1 MKNGIY
7 TRPESKHW
15 RGLEL
20 KGIGC
25 VALCIAAASTCAQ
38 TKPGAGDLLNNIVP
52 SRQNGFEPHQRKTD
66 KLLIQKNAEQSLD
79 ETPDEEPAILAMA
92 FDVQG
97 LDLQGHT
104 VFTTQELL
112 ALLPGAFPGVYT
124 LQQLEAKLALLAE
137 HYRQAGYPL
146 AQVRIP
152 EQVLQNGVVSVRITE
167 PVWGEVLLKNESL
180 ISNSVLMQTAGG
192 VRPASLV
199 RQADLERTL
208 LLLADIPGVQVNSE
222 LQSGALPGTT
232 DLLIS
237 AQQSQPV
244 VGATTVDNFG
254 SKYTGRRR
262 ATATLIWNSPLRIGD
277 AFTLNV
283 LSSGA
288 LLNYQR
294 MAYEWPM
301 GNPGMQLGVSAAQMN
316 YRLGEGAES
325 LQAHGSLWQHALWW
339 DYPWVRQANRQI
351 KTRVQYEHMQPA
363 DHQDASSI
371 KIDRA
376 IGLLSVSTNQENAD
390 TFMAGGLNQLSLEMA
405 LGQTDFTNQAA
416 AANDEATAR
425 TTGRFTKLNLRAY
438 RNQAINNRFSLSLSM
453 DGQWAQKNLDAT
465 QKFSLGGLRSVRAYE
480 SGALSADNGVF
491 SSVELRMLLPQPN
504 DNWNIQGQWYA
515 SVFWDK
521 AVAQVNKNPWT
532 DKSNAAYLRGTGLA
546 MYWQGPNEWRATVSV
561 GKSLG
566 MVSPLLNSGDAIHKT
581 VWLELA
587 KGWR

>member
-1 MKNGIY
+1 MKKGNDTLADSPRWCWRAFAGIV
-7 TRPESKHW
+7 W
-15 RGLEL
+15 G
-20 KGIGC
+20 
-25 VALCIAAASTCAQ
+25 ALCIAVANAWAQ
-38 TKPGAGDLLNNIVP
+38 NKPGAGDLLNNIVP
-52 SRQNGFEPHQRKTD
+52 SRPNAFEPNQRKTD
-66 KLLIQKNAEQSLD
+66 KLVIQKNPGQAAD
-79 ETPDEEPAILAMA
+79 APPEEDPAILAMA

-124 LQQLEAKLALLAE
+124 LQQLEAKLAALTE
-137 HYRQAGYPL
+137 HYRQAGYTL

-152 EQVLQNGVVSVRITE
+152 EQVLQNGLVSVRITE
-167 PVWGEVLLKNESL
+167 PVWGQVLLKNESQ
-180 ISNSVLMQTAGG
+180 ISDTVLMQTAEA
-192 VRPASLV
+192 VRPGSLV

-208 LLLADIPGVQVNSE
+208 LLLSDMPGVQVNSE

-232 DLLIS
+232 DLLIR
-237 AQQSQPV
+237 AQPSQAA

-294 MAYEWPM
+294 MAYEWPI
-301 GNPGMQLGVSAAQMN
+301 GTPGMQLGVSTAQMN

-325 LQAHGSLWQHALWW
+325 LQAHGSMWQQALWW
-339 DYPWVRQANRQI
+339 DYPWVRQANRQL
-351 KTRVQYEHMQPA
+351 KTKVQYEYMQPA

-371 KIDRA
+371 KTDRA
-376 IGLLSVSTNQENAD
+376 IRTLSVSTNQENSD
-390 TFMAGGLNQLSLEMA
+390 TFMAGGLNQWSLEMA
-405 LGQTDFTNQAA
+405 HGQTDFTNQAA
-416 AANDEATAR
+416 AANDDATAR

-438 RNQAINNRFSLSLSM
+438 RNQALNPRFSLSLSM
-453 DGQWAQKNLDAT
+453 DSQWAQKNLDAT
-465 QKFSLGGLRSVRAYE
+465 QEFSLGGLRSVRAYE
-480 SGALSADNGVF
+480 SGVLSADNGVF

-504 DNWNIQGQWYA
+504 DNWNIQGQWHV

-521 AVAQVNKNPWT
+521 AVAQVNKTPWN
-532 DKSNAAYLRGTGLA
+532 DKPNMAYLRGTGMA

-566 MVSPLLNSGDAIHKT
+566 TVSPLLTNGDALHKT
-581 VWLELA
+581 AWLELA